1 MSKLDM
7 LKQALTQAE
16 DIVKDRKFADDY
28 GKREQD
34 FFKAYVVELY
44 GDIEDE
50 EKGDAA
56 T

>member
-7 LKQALTQAE
+7 LNEALAQAE
-16 DIVKDRKFADDY
+16 KIVRHKKFADDY

-34 FFKAYVVELY
+34 FFKSYIVELL
-44 GDIEDE
+44 GDIDDE
-50 EKGDAA
+50 ENGDAA

>member
-7 LKQALTQAE
+7 LNEALVQAE
-16 DIVKDRKFADDY
+16 KIVNHRKFSEDY

-34 FFKAYVVELY
+34 FFKSYVVELL

-50 EKGDAA
+50 ENGDDAV
-56 T
+56 